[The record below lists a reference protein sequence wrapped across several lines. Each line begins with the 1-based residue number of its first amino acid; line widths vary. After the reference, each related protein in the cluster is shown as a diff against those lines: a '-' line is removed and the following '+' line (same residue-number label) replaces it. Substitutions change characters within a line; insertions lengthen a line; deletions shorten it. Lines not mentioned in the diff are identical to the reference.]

1 MAQRRRVGILKRTGR
16 GGLAFGIEAKAVVED
31 RDEV

>member
-1 MAQRRRVGILKRTGR
+1 MVRRVRILKRTEK